1 MTFILVGAS
10 LILALMALAH
20 VKSVEFS
27 DPTRLLLSCLAYG
40 FAPAAVGYAMA
51 VINRLAGQART
62 DAEFVEDRNW
72 GWVIF
77 LLILAAGQI
86 LQIGKS

>member
-1 MTFILVGAS
+1 MTFILMGAS

-40 FAPAAVGYAMA
+40 FAPCV
-51 VINRLAGQART
+51 
-62 DAEFVEDRNW
+62 F
-72 GWVIF
+72 
-77 LLILAAGQI
+77 LAASTGPKRST
-86 LQIGKS
+86 G

>member
-1 MTFILVGAS
+1 
-10 LILALMALAH
+10 
-20 VKSVEFS
+20 
-27 DPTRLLLSCLAYG
+27 
-40 FAPAAVGYAMA
+40 MA
-51 VINRLAGQART
+51 VISRLAGQARR
-62 DAEFVEDRNW
+62 DAEFVKDRNW

>member
-1 MTFILVGAS
+1 
-10 LILALMALAH
+10 
-20 VKSVEFS
+20 
-27 DPTRLLLSCLAYG
+27 
-40 FAPAAVGYAMA
+40 MA
-51 VINRLAGQART
+51 VISRLAGQART

>member
-1 MTFILVGAS
+1 MTFILMGAS
-10 LILALMALAH
+10 LILALVALAH

-40 FAPAAVGYAMA
+40 FAPAAVGYAIA
-51 VINRLAGQART
+51 VVNHLTGRART
-62 DAEFVEDRNW
+62 GPEFVKDRNW

-86 LQIGKS
+86 VQIGKS

>member
-1 MTFILVGAS
+1 MTFILMGAS
-10 LILALMALAH
+10 LILALVALAH

-40 FAPAAVGYAMA
+40 FAPAAIGYAMA
-51 VINRLAGQART
+51 VVNRLTGRART
-62 DAEFVEDRNW
+62 SAEFVKDRNW
-72 GWVIF
+72 AWVIF

-86 LQIGKS
+86 AQFGKS

>member
-27 DPTRLLLSCLAYG
+27 DPTRLLLSRLAYG
-40 FAPAAVGYAMA
+40 FA
-51 VINRLAGQART
+51 LAGQART

-86 LQIGKS
+86 IQIGKS

>member
-27 DPTRLLLSCLAYG
+27 DPTITIRALKRS
-40 FAPAAVGYAMA
+40 
-51 VINRLAGQART
+51 QA
-62 DAEFVEDRNW
+62 D
-72 GWVIF
+72 
-77 LLILAAGQI
+77 
-86 LQIGKS
+86 

>member
-10 LILALMALAH
+10 LILALVALAH

-40 FAPAAVGYAMA
+40 FAPAAVGYVMA
-51 VINRLAGQART
+51 LINRLAGRT
-62 DAEFVEDRNW
+62 HTSSEFIKDRNW

-77 LLILAAGQI
+77 LLILVAGQI
-86 LQIGKS
+86 AQMGRS